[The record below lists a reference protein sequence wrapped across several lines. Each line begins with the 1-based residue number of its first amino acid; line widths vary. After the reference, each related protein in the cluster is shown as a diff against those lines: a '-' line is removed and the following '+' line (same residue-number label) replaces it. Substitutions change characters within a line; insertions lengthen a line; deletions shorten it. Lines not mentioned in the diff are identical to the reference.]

1 VYGGAVRVWWPG
13 VGPEADPRD
22 HPLFFIHD
30 RSESPEVI
38 GRIVAEFERRGL
50 LESKIPAAGAE
61 LPAVVTALR
70 PWGADLKLA
79 GGSAAYVHGSNLT
92 RITGL
97 APERVLRSGQ
107 SVRVRV
113 LGKTDAD
120 GRLEVSLKPFEP
132 DPWERVAEEYRTG
145 MVVEG
150 VVDELRN
157 FGAFVTA
164 LPGVKGLLH
173 KSQISNEWVSHPEDF
188 LDPGDRIAVR
198 IVRMDRAENKIDLTL
213 RGVAADVEPVPAVS
227 VYPDGPSWLPSVAD
241 EPEPEALPAV
251 VADLVREQD
260 EKDTEQQV
268 EVDKEPT
275 AVDSYGE
282 ELALQEDEVSA
293 GSPGEHELLGASPTV
308 EIEALERTI
317 ESAREVEQQV
327 ASLFA
332 GAEQRLSRLR
342 AEAAQVRRDL
352 DGDLASARLRVLEFA
367 ESEVGDLTGST
378 EAALADAREL
388 ADELREQLEA
398 AENDRRELLERIKQE
413 RARSRA
419 SEERV
424 EGLRSELRAERD
436 AAEVLRATLN
446 ALEPDLERQFIAEVR
461 AVWGITGTATDRE
474 RYPWREPRLGPEFLA
489 SLERVHGISRER
501 VVEVCAHVV
510 SGRAADIGGL
520 ELHALRESEVG
531 GAPQR
536 VRADG
541 AKAWRC
547 SLQGQSPAARRLHYW
562 TLRDGQVEL
571 AKIVYHDDYSI
582 A

>member
-1 VYGGAVRVWWPG
+1 V
-13 VGPEADPRD
+13 
-22 HPLFFIHD
+22 
-30 RSESPEVI
+30 
-38 GRIVAEFERRGL
+38 
-50 LESKIPAAGAE
+50 
-61 LPAVVTALR
+61 
-70 PWGADLKLA
+70 
-79 GGSAAYVHGSNLT
+79 
-92 RITGL
+92 
-97 APERVLRSGQ
+97 
-107 SVRVRV
+107 
-113 LGKTDAD
+113 
-120 GRLEVSLKPFEP
+120 
-132 DPWERVAEEYRTG
+132 
-145 MVVEG
+145 
-150 VVDELRN
+150 
-157 FGAFVTA
+157 
-164 LPGVKGLLH
+164 
-173 KSQISNEWVSHPEDF
+173 NE
-188 LDPGDRIAVR
+188 
-198 IVRMDRAENKIDLTL
+198 
-213 RGVAADVEPVPAVS
+213 
-227 VYPDGPSWLPSVAD
+227 
-241 EPEPEALPAV
+241 
-251 VADLVREQD
+251 
-260 EKDTEQQV
+260 
-268 EVDKEPT
+268 EPT
-275 AVDSYGE
+275 AVKSYGE